1 MSASQPI
8 VPSETERPNL
18 LVESL
23 ALAAPSILDHAPSA
37 TRVAYEIL
45 DRADDRHYAD
55 HWGINE

>member
-23 ALAAPSILDHAPSA
+23 ALAAPSIPDRAPSA

-45 DRADDRHYAD
+45 ERADDHHYTD